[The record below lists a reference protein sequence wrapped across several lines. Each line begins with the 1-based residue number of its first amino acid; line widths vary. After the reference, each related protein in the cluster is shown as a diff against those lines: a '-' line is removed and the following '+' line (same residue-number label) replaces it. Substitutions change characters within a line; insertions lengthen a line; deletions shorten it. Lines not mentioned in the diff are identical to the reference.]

1 MLVQAIHSHIITSR
15 LAVPLMIQRGRGLIV
30 EITDGDFFGYRGN
43 LFYDL
48 VKISVIRLAM
58 IMAYE
63 LRKTDICALAL
74 TPGFLRS
81 EAMLDHFGVT

>member
-1 MLVQAIHSHIITSR
+1 M
-15 LAVPLMIQRGRGLIV
+15 GLIV

-43 LFYDL
+43 LFYDQ

-58 IMAYE
+58 AMKAYE
-63 LRKTDICALAL
+63 LRKTKITALAV

-81 EAMLDHFGVT
+81 EAMLDRFRSERR